1 MMTLKKFGL
10 GKKIME
16 DIIMKE
22 ANELV
27 LSIREKSKG
36 NNNIFQMK
44 NIFDIA
50 VLNSL
55 WALMAGTYLYI

>member
-1 MMTLKKFGL
+1 MTLKKFGL